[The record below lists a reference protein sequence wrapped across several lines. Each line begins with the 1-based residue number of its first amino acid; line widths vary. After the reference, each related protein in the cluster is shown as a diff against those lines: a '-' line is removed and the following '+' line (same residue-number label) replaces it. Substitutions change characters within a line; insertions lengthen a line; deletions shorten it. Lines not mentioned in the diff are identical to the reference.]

1 MTYIVQYDS
10 SRAVVARW
18 QRAWAWPGPGAEL
31 VTLMSYMKEGVRSSD
46 AAGASLLEVHTVDGS
61 SLRDTVTLFIKS
73 NDIIENK

>member
-1 MTYIVQYDS
+1 MCSTIRPALL
-10 SRAVVARW
+10 SRVGSA
-18 QRAWAWPGPGAEL
+18 PGRGLGAGAKL

>member
-1 MTYIVQYDS
+1 MCSTIRPALF
-10 SRAVVARW
+10 SRVGSA
-18 QRAWAWPGPGAEL
+18 PGRGLEL
-31 VTLMSYMKEGVRSSD
+31 VPLMSYMKEGVRSSD